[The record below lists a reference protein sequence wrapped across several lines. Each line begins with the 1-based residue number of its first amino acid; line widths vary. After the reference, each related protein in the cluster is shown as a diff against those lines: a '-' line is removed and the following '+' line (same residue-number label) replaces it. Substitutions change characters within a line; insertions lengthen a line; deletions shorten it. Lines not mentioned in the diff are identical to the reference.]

1 MEKNVFGDLGSFF
14 RLWFDFFEV
23 HPMHL
28 GRNALLIGTRER
40 LFTQG
45 YVESIARLGADITWM
60 ELEKCAKYETP
71 LQLYSAEVVF
81 AMI

>member
-45 YVESIARLGADITWM
+45 YVESIARLGADIT
-60 ELEKCAKYETP
+60 
-71 LQLYSAEVVF
+71 
-81 AMI
+81 